1 MNLFVLFGRPPLMM
15 DAVSATIFGEER
27 RVLGED
33 MIAKRLMAGIANG
46 QT

>member
-1 MNLFVLFGRPPLMM
+1 M
-15 DAVSATIFGEER
+15 DEHQDEEER